1 LDNNLARCLFW
12 LWLIWL
18 ILYMIMFRMFPF
30 AVGLRHEW
38 QDGSVVWMG
47 YDGLVDKMRTL
58 VSFVSGGLVVGGWIV
73 D

>member
-1 LDNNLARCLFW
+1 
-12 LWLIWL
+12 
-18 ILYMIMFRMFPF
+18 MIMFRMFPF

-47 YDGLVDKMRTL
+47 YDGLVDKMRIL
-58 VSFVSGGLVVGGWIV
+58 VSSVSGGLVIGGWIV